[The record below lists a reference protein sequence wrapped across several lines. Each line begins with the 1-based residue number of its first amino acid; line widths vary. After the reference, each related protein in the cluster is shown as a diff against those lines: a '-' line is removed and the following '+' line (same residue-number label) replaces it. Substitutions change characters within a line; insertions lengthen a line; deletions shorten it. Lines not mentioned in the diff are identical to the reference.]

1 MKTGAFAASLPGLL
15 VLFLLTFSAISPVSA
30 QFSLSGEIRPKAEFR
45 DGYRMMPQP
54 GSKPAGLVN
63 QRTRLSLL
71 FEPESNVSLGV
82 AVQDLRI
89 WGQDNTMGTD
99 PSFGIYEAWVE
110 LAVRENLSIR
120 AGRQELRY
128 DNQRLMAIN
137 DWALTGRTHDALVMK
152 YRQDNGSE
160 LHIGAG
166 FNQREDRLF
175 ETHYRLDNYK
185 TLNYIWYNTDLG
197 SATNASFL
205 FLADG
210 YEHPDNPETLYVRAT
225 WSSFLVISPGSVTL
239 RLQPAYQHGNTSRG
253 QDIGAYFLLGELSGD
268 LTANMSS
275 TLGFE
280 LFSGQDHLDPG
291 DKFTAFDKLFGAGH
305 GKNGFMDYF
314 TAFPAHPQNA
324 GLFNP
329 YLKNNFR
336 LSDQTSLNADLH
348 LFFLENNYPDPADP
362 TRAIDKYLGTEL
374 DLVLNHRF
382 NEFTEVL
389 LGYSVM
395 FGSESMEVI
404 RGGSKDEFAHWG
416 FLMIRMSPVFF

>member
-152 YRQDNGSE
+152 YRQDNGSQ

-175 ETHYRLDNYK
+175 ETYYRMDNYK

-197 SATNASFL
+197 NSTNASFL

-239 RLQPAYQHGNTSRG
+239 RLQPAYQHGNTSRVRT
-253 QDIGAYFLLGELSGD
+253 SGRI
-268 LTANMSS
+268 
-275 TLGFE
+275 FCWV
-280 LFSGQDHLDPG
+280 
-291 DKFTAFDKLFGAGH
+291 
-305 GKNGFMDYF
+305 
-314 TAFPAHPQNA
+314 
-324 GLFNP
+324 
-329 YLKNNFR
+329 
-336 LSDQTSLNADLH
+336 
-348 LFFLENNYPDPADP
+348 NY
-362 TRAIDKYLGTEL
+362 RAI
-374 DLVLNHRF
+374 
-382 NEFTEVL
+382 
-389 LGYSVM
+389 
-395 FGSESMEVI
+395 
-404 RGGSKDEFAHWG
+404 
-416 FLMIRMSPVFF
+416 